1 MGICIFFA
9 IVYAVNGGVHM
20 HIFDYSF
27 LYKGVL
33 PAELVNLTSTISA
46 LNAISEERR
55 GRNATVYTEL
65 EKIARIQS
73 VKRHLLFNRRKLP
86 F

>member
-1 MGICIFFA
+1 
-9 IVYAVNGGVHM
+9 M

-27 LYKGVL
+27 LDEGVL

-55 GRNATVYTEL
+55 DKNRTVYT
-65 EKIARIQS
+65 
-73 VKRHLLFNRRKLP
+73 
-86 F
+86 